1 MAAGA
6 CPTDGMRT
14 GLSPPYGLARTVWS
28 PGSNPQPRRSSV
40 AGGRLSAHR
49 QRHTPRGR
57 PRRPPGQGDEGQ
69 PGASTLPWRPSWPMT
84 GPLPWP
90 ASPGTAST
98 SERATT
104 PGQGSPRG
112 RSPDRARVAPSGP
125 VSGADGPPGSAR
137 VGAHSTI
144 DVPRNAHDASGVTAR
159 IQTPRPR
166 SQRGRAARVFALWP
180 CAAQCAA
187 PEGTLTS
194 RQALRRRAA
203 PGLAGRGWRPA
214 GRPHSSHGRYRSRA

>member
-125 VSGADGPPGSAR
+125 VSGADGLPWECAGRGALDHRRTEERPR
-137 VGAHSTI
+137 RFRRYGAHTNTPAAKPEGASGQGVCAMALRSPMRSTR
-144 DVPRNAHDASGVTAR
+144 RNAYGPSGVTSAGG
-159 IQTPRPR
+159 
-166 SQRGRAARVFALWP
+166 SWP
-180 CAAQCAA
+180 
-187 PEGTLTS
+187 G
-194 RQALRRRAA
+194 
-203 PGLAGRGWRPA
+203 
-214 GRPHSSHGRYRSRA
+214 RSRVETSW